1 MNAFYISSLQNNCGT
16 ISISLGLMELL
27 KSRYHKVAFFKPV
40 IYNDDT
46 DIELMAE
53 HFKLKI
59 EKEHSFLFTAHQ
71 VEELVYQNRTNEII
85 EKVIDRYNTL
95 KKNYDFVFIQGLNKE
110 MITASLGKD
119 INIQIAKNLSI
130 PYISVIN
137 GFEKSSTLIQEEINI
152 EARSLKKEGIEQFAA
167 FVNKIDKEQID
178 HLNELLLKDKL
189 TAPVY
194 SLPYIK
200 EVDNITMSDVFEK
213 LDCKLLYGKKRFLNQ
228 QIFDIK
234 VASMTLDNF
243 LKYIDDQDLIIVSG
257 DRSDI
262 IAGTV
267 LSLKSKTSRKIAG
280 MLLTGDIQP
289 KQMMSEILCGI
300 ENFPVAI
307 ISTNT
312 NTHETVMKVDNI
324 RPKITA
330 KSHSK
335 ISLILGTFSK
345 YVDRNSIADK
355 LKNVNH
361 QITTPLMFEYKL
373 VNIARQ
379 NKQHIVLP
387 ESGDDRILR
396 ASEILLHRDIVDITL
411 LGEEAEIKN
420 RAKLLGID
428 ISKAHIIDP
437 KRSKLTKEFA
447 NELYNLRKHKGLTQ
461 SDASEIMY
469 ENVNFFGTMM
479 VQKGLANGMVSGAS
493 HTTADTVRPALQI
506 IKTVPGVDI
515 VSSVFFM
522 CLDTKV
528 LVYGDCA
535 INQSPNEQH
544 LAQIAVSSAKTAR
557 AFGIEPKVAMLSYST
572 GDSGSGE
579 DVQKVAAATNI
590 VKNSSIDFDIEGPI
604 QYDAAID
611 EGVAAKKLPDS
622 KVAGIANVLIFPDLN
637 TGNNTYKAVQ
647 RSSGAVA
654 IGPVLQGLNKPV
666 NDLSRGCTV
675 KDIVNTVIITAI
687 QAQKKD

>member
-1 MNAFYISSLQNNCGT
+1 MNSFYISSLQNNCGT

-27 KSRYHKVAFFKPV
+27 KSRYHKVVFFKPI

-46 DIELMAE
+46 DIELMTE
-53 HFKLKI
+53 HFNLSISKVQSYI
-59 EKEHSFLFTAHQ
+59 FTSSE
-71 VEELVYQNRTNEII
+71 VEELVYRNKTNEII
-85 EKVIDRYNTL
+85 EKIIERYNLL
-95 KKNYDFVFIQGLNKE
+95 KQSYDFVFIQGLNKE
-110 MITASLGKD
+110 MITASLGQD
-119 INIQIAKNLSI
+119 INILIAKNLSI

-137 GFEKSSTLIQEEINI
+137 GFEKSNTLIQEEINI
-152 EARSLKKEGIEQFAA
+152 EARSLKKEGIEQFAS
-167 FVNKIDKEQID
+167 FVNKIDAVQINP
-178 HLNELLLKDKL
+178 LNELLLKDKL
-189 TAPVY
+189 SSPVY
-194 SLPYIK
+194 PLPYIR
-200 EVDNITMSDVFEK
+200 EVDNITMNDVFEK
-213 LDCKLLYGKKRFLNQ
+213 LDCELLYGKKRFLNQ
-228 QIFDIK
+228 QIYDIK

-243 LKYIDDQDLIIVSG
+243 LGYINHQDLIIVSG

-267 LSLKSKTSRKIAG
+267 LSLKSKGSKKIAG
-280 MLLTGDIQP
+280 MLLTGNIRP
-289 KQMMSEILCGI
+289 KELMNEILCGI
-300 ENFPVAI
+300 DDFPIAVL
-307 ISTNT
+307 STQT
-312 NTHETVMKVDNI
+312 ATHETVVNVDKI
-324 RPKITA
+324 KPKITA
-330 KSHSK
+330 KSYTK
-335 ISLILGTFSK
+335 ISLILGAFSK
-345 YVDRNSIADK
+345 YIDKDAITNK
-355 LKNVNH
+355 LKNINH

-379 NKQHIVLP
+379 DKQHIVLP

-396 ASEILLHRDIVDITL
+396 AAEFLLHRDIVDITL
-411 LGEEAEIKN
+411 LGEESEVKN
-420 RAKLLGID
+420 KADILGLD
-428 ISKAHIIDP
+428 ISKANIIDP
-437 KRSKLTKEFA
+437 KNSKLTKKFAKEFF
-447 NELYNLRKHKGLTQ
+447 ELRKHKGLTKEAA
-461 SDASEIMY
+461 DETMH
-469 ENVNFFGTMM
+469 ENVNFFATMM
-479 VQKGLANGMVSGAS
+479 VQKGLADGMVSGAS

-506 IKTVPGVDI
+506 IKTLPGVDI

-535 INQSPNEQH
+535 INQSPDEHQ
-544 LAQIAVSSAKTAR
+544 LAQIAISSAKTAR

-579 DVQKVAAATNI
+579 DVQKVVQATGI
-590 VKNSSIDFDIEGPI
+590 IKNSNIDFQIEGPI

-611 EGVAAKKLPDS
+611 KNVAAKKLPHS
-622 KVAGIANVLIFPDLN
+622 KVAGAANVLIFPDLN

-654 IGPVLQGLNKPV
+654 IGPILQGLNKPV